1 MTVHS
6 TTEHDFET
14 LAAWIREKP
23 GRLEQVRAFLDTA
36 TATDHTAIDI
46 EDIQADVGPLVQ
58 LLDTLAFLLQG
69 VPRNEVDKEQYQ
81 ADGLAWCALRMA
93 QKIDRD
99 IETMARDAAQGRADT
114 AKNREGRA

>member
-1 MTVHS
+1 MNMHS
-6 TTEHDFET
+6 
-14 LAAWIREKP
+14 I
-23 GRLEQVRAFLDTA
+23 
-36 TATDHTAIDI
+36 TDHPTDAPNDI

-69 VPRNEVDKEQYQ
+69 IPRDENNRKQEQ

-99 IETMARDAAQGRADT
+99 INAMAREAAQRRAETVNHRNGRA
-114 AKNREGRA
+114 